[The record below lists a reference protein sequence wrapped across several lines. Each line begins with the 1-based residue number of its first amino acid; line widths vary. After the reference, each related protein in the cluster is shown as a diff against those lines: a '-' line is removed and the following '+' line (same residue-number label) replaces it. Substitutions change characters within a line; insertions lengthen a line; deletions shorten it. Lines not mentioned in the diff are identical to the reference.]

1 MAPLCSVL
9 NKQIN
14 NNIIAYFPII
24 QDKCSEYSFFSCLFT
39 KFHAVCFG
47 EKNEK
52 QTRKTKNEVSSQMRT
67 PYKQAMQNLIK
78 NMKQQ
83 DIAKGSIWGTFL
95 HGIGVSFRYF
105 GSLNISVT
113 L

>member
-14 NNIIAYFPII
+14 NNIIACFPII
-24 QDKCSEYSFFSCLFT
+24 QDKCSKYSFFSCLFT

-52 QTRKTKNEVSSQMRT
+52 QTRKTKNKVSRQMRT
-67 PYKQAMQNLIK
+67 PYKEAMQNLIK
-78 NMKQQ
+78 NMKLQH
-83 DIAKGSIWGTFL
+83 IAKIEAFGEHSCTEL
-95 HGIGVSFRYF
+95 KYNL
-105 GSLNISVT
+105 GSLNISIT
-113 L
+113 F

>member
-52 QTRKTKNEVSSQMRT
+52 QTRKAKNEVSSQMRT
-67 PYKQAMQNLIK
+67 PYKEAMQNLIK
-78 NMKQQ
+78 NMKNNKILQKE
-83 DIAKGSIWGTFL
+83 AFGEHSCMEL
-95 HGIGVSFRYF
+95 EYHLGI
-105 GSLNISVT
+105 
-113 L
+113 